1 MNPPIFD
8 TPLSSSWSTL
18 SPHTEEDSVKRLLLS
33 LTIVVLAGA
42 AWRAFEPFRIKHPA
56 SGKEIT
62 VPGPNGANA
71 LLVSGWKT
79 TR

>member
-1 MNPPIFD
+1 M
-8 TPLSSSWSTL
+8 
-18 SPHTEEDSVKRLLLS
+18 KRLLFT

-79 TR
+79 SPAGRPLASGDMILSGQVSPDGKLFA